1 MTDQTR
7 ERILVPLDG
16 SKNAENA
23 IPMAALMMKVFDWDI
38 EFVQARQ
45 DGSEEAEGGAPE
57 TDVFEKYAMARGAKA
72 GIPAERSR
80 ATVLAGAAASAVLDA
95 ADAAGVRG
103 IVLAS
108 HGRGGFRAAIFG
120 SVADR
125 IIRGATIPVL
135 VVPGVGGP
143 PVEISQL
150 LVSLDGSDVSERAL
164 GPARRIAKTL
174 GAKLALVRAYQPVP
188 PAAAAYPY
196 LPPDIPQQ
204 MGEAAATYV
213 KGKAEAGEHSV
224 IVQGDAA
231 SGIVAAANDLDAD
244 LIVMSSHG
252 KGFSRRFLVGS
263 TTDRVMHEVHRPLLI
278 IPPDRE
284 EPAAN
289 APA

>member
-1 MTDQTR
+1 
-7 ERILVPLDG
+7 
-16 SKNAENA
+16 
-23 IPMAALMMKVFDWDI
+23 
-38 EFVQARQ
+38 
-45 DGSEEAEGGAPE
+45 
-57 TDVFEKYAMARGAKA
+57 MARGAKA

-80 ATVLAGAAASAVLDA
+80 AAVLAGAAASAVLDA
-95 ADAAGVRG
+95 ADAGRRARHRPGEPRPRRLPRG
-103 IVLAS
+103 DLRKR
-108 HGRGGFRAAIFG
+108 GRPHHSRRHYSGACCPRCRRAAG
-120 SVADR
+120 RD
-125 IIRGATIPVL
+125 IPAA
-135 VVPGVGGP
+135 GFAG
-143 PVEISQL
+143 
-150 LVSLDGSDVSERAL
+150 RL
-164 GPARRIAKTL
+164 GCVRTSAGQARRIAKTL

-278 IPPDRE
+278 IPRTVRSLPRTLRPD
-284 EPAAN
+284 AAGIGPGCSLVRVSKHPR
-289 APA
+289 AVLLE